1 MDLLVVKLAITPAV
15 VVAASL
21 AGRRWGA
28 AIGGWIVGLPLTS
41 GPVAAFL
48 VVERGRDFAA
58 QASAGSI
65 AGVVAQAGFCL
76 GYAVAASR
84 GWPAALA
91 CGALGFAI
99 CAAAL
104 QAVDLAPSAL
114 FVASLAAL
122 VLTLRLLPRGA
133 PPALSLAAPKWEL
146 PARAIAVT
154 TLVVAVTTAAG
165 QLGARASGAVA
176 CFPLIGAAL
185 GVFAHRA
192 QGPRA
197 GVAALR
203 GMASALFAFAGFF
216 LVLGL
221 ALPRADAVAA
231 FALAT
236 VVALLV
242 QAATLKLA
250 RAA

>member
-1 MDLLVVKLAITPAV
+1 MSLLAVKLLVTPAV
-15 VVAASL
+15 VLAASL

-28 AIGGWIVGLPLTS
+28 AIGGWLVGLPLTS

-48 VVERGRDFAA
+48 AIERGPDFAA

-76 GYAVAASR
+76 GYALAASC
-84 GWPAALA
+84 GWPLALLS
-91 CGALGFAI
+91 GTLGFVV
-99 CAAAL
+99 CGFAL
-104 QAVDLAPSAL
+104 QAVALTPSAL
-114 FVASLAAL
+114 FVVALAAL
-122 VLTLRLLPRGA
+122 AVTLRLLPRGA
-133 PPALSLAAPKWEL
+133 PPTLLVVAPRWEL
-146 PARAIAVT
+146 PARAAAVT
-154 TLVVAVTTAAG
+154 ALVVAVTTLAAE
-165 QLGARASGAVA
+165 LGARASGAVA

-197 GVAALR
+197 GVATLR
-203 GMASALFAFAGFF
+203 GMATALFAFAGFF
-216 LVLGL
+216 LVLRL

-236 VVALLV
+236 VVALIV

>member
-1 MDLLVVKLAITPAV
+1 MSLLAVKLLVTPAV

-28 AIGGWIVGLPLTS
+28 AIGGWLVGLPLTS

-48 VVERGRDFAA
+48 AVERGPDFAA

-76 GYAVAASR
+76 GYALAASR

-91 CGALGFAI
+91 SGAVGFAV
-99 CAAAL
+99 CALAL

-114 FVASLAAL
+114 FVVSLAAL
-122 VLTLRLLPRGA
+122 AVTLRLLPRGA
-133 PPALSLAAPKWEL
+133 PPALVVAAPRWEL
-146 PARAIAVT
+146 PARAAAVTALVVVVT
-154 TLVVAVTTAAG
+154 TLAAE
-165 QLGARASGAVA
+165 LGARASGAIA

-203 GMASALFAFAGFF
+203 GMATALFAFAGFF

-221 ALPRADAVAA
+221 ALPRANAVAA

-236 VVALLV
+236 VVALIV